1 MLISITTL
9 LMVIA
14 MGGKDVVDYGD
25 GDDDD
30 GGDVMTLLVGDV

>member
-14 MGGKDVVDYGD
+14 IGGKDVVDYGD
-25 GDDDD
+25 GDDD